1 MSKAEHEARIA
12 EHEAQMA
19 AKLEKERIAKGLPAE
34 PPKEE
39 KKKRGRKKCA
49 FFYCFVNFFS
59 C

>member
-1 MSKAEHEARIA
+1 LSKAENEARIA
-12 EHEAQMA
+12 EHEAQIA
-19 AKLEKERIAKGLPAE
+19 RALEKERIAKGLPAE

-49 FFYCFVNFFS
+49 FFYYFVNLFS